1 MANPTNRKEQPLQ
14 NKKLAQWVTAQTN
27 NPNASTIRF
36 HMSGE
41 LPSEFGIAML
51 RVVASD
57 LYRVWLNDQ
66 PVGISEDWQ
75 GANWRVTGIAKPGL
89 NTIEVEVRAR
99 QQPPLYE
106 ASFLCE
112 LAVADKQGVKQA
124 QILSD
129 EHTSTD
135 QGTPRLAKSSFVE
148 EWIDYLPAWI
158 DDMLDEG
165 LAPTRTLL
173 SVNTTAQKVLYEL
186 DQPIELEVSIHTF
199 DRLTDTPVKL
209 ELEEWNGKR
218 IRLPSVLCKPDAT
231 VMLPPIPE
239 GLYRLTAKCG
249 SLTGTAAFAV
259 VPQGQT
265 TISSLLSKLKPYTHR
280 KQMLGLNGN
289 ALVVRNPAALWSFRE
304 MDINLLVAH
313 IMPIYT
319 QNGLCDDLFA
329 YCQAT
334 GTRFTMNVE
343 APNFA
348 LMSDATDGK
357 NSYEAA
363 GGCHR
368 WDVDPDTLRKAAA
381 TGLFEGVTYDESEH
395 MQLSRNAYSQ
405 QPEPNRKP
413 YFVETTGL
421 SLPEAYVT
429 FKKAVSRLV
438 RRNRRY
444 GAVMQEEAVFPALW
458 HPMAECGMTLVPK
471 LLKEDAHPVVL
482 AEALGAAIQ
491 HGAKLWFS
499 PDLWHYASLPG
510 HNAPDMPGHSA
521 RHLQMA
527 LRCCHL
533 AGVDTCYVEYATKLF
548 SQNGSGYRLTPH
560 GQVLKE
566 HITRWLSA
574 HPRSYSY
581 TDYQPEVVIVR
592 FPDSDWGQSS
602 CYYPDYLYG
611 AMNLH
616 SSPETREH
624 MQVWS
629 LLTDGVLD
637 GRVVNFNGERD
648 AHLRLY
654 QPWRFSIPSPAVVV
668 FDHNVGLKHL
678 KGIGVIFAC
687 GIELSEATMAA
698 LQSCVKAGAVCFIS
712 QHLAPTQLQQAV
724 DGSSVRIP
732 EGKGSWVVMSG
743 FTTDVMQPYR
753 QLLPKNDGSMWLRFK
768 NRRVK
773 LG

>member
-1 MANPTNRKEQPLQ
+1 MQ
-14 NKKLAQWVTAQTN
+14 NQKMAQWVTTQTDK
-27 NPNASTIRF
+27 PDPSTIRF

-41 LPSEFGIAML
+41 LPSEFDIAML

-57 LYRVWLNDQ
+57 LYRVWLNGQ

-75 GANWRVTGIAKPGL
+75 GVNWRVTGIAKPGM
-89 NTIEVEVRAR
+89 NTIEVEVRTR
-99 QQPPLYE
+99 QQPPVYE
-106 ASFLCE
+106 SSFLCE
-112 LAVADKQGVKQA
+112 LAVADKQGVKLA

-129 EHTSTD
+129 ELTSSD
-135 QGTPRLAKSSFVE
+135 QGTPKLAKSSFVE

-165 LAPTRTLL
+165 HPPTRKLL
-173 SVNTTAQKVLYEL
+173 SVNTTAQKELYEL
-186 DQPIELEVSIHTF
+186 DQPIELAVAVHTF
-199 DRLTDTPVKL
+199 DQSTDIPVKL
-209 ELEEWNGKR
+209 ELEEWNGR
-218 IRLPSVLCKPDAT
+218 IIRLPSVVCKPDAR
-231 VMLPPIPE
+231 VMLPSVTE
-239 GLYRLTAKCG
+239 GLYRLTAKSG
-249 SLTGTAAFAV
+249 RLAATAAFAV
-259 VPQGQT
+259 VPVGQT
-265 TISSLLSKLKPYTHR
+265 TISSLLPKLRPYTRR

-289 ALVVRNPAALWSFRE
+289 ALVVRSPAALWSFRE
-304 MDINLLVAH
+304 MDINLLVTH

-319 QNGLCDDLFA
+319 QNGLCDDLIA

-334 GTRFTMNVE
+334 GTRFTINVE

-348 LMSDATDGK
+348 LTSDATDGK

-363 GGCHR
+363 DGCHR
-368 WDVDPDTLRKAAA
+368 WDVDPETLRNAAA
-381 TGLFEGVTYDESEH
+381 TGVFEGVTYDESEH

-413 YFVETTGL
+413 YFVETTGM
-421 SLPEAYVT
+421 SLPEAYDT
-429 FKKAVSRLV
+429 FKKTLKRLV
-438 RRNRRY
+438 QRNRRY
-444 GAVMQEEAVFPALW
+444 GASMQEEAVFPALW
-458 HPMAECGMTLVPK
+458 SPMAECGMTIVPK

-491 HGAKLWFS
+491 HDAELWFT
-499 PDLWHYASLPG
+499 PDLWHYAALPG

-527 LRCCHL
+527 LRCCHQ
-533 AGVDTCYVEYATKLF
+533 AGVDNCYVEYATKLF
-548 SQNGSGYRLTPH
+548 SQSGSGYRLTQH

-566 HITRWLSA
+566 HITGWIPA
-574 HPRSYSY
+574 HARSYSY
-581 TDYQPEVVIVR
+581 TDYQPEVAIVR

-611 AMNLH
+611 AMNLQ

-648 AHLRLY
+648 AHLRAY
-654 QPWRFSIPSPAVVV
+654 QPWRFTIPSPAVAV
-668 FDHNVGLKHL
+668 FDHNVGLKNL

-712 QHLAPTQLQQAV
+712 QHLAPSRLQQPL
-724 DGSSVRIP
+724 DGSAVRIP
-732 EGKGSWVVMSG
+732 EGKGSWVVMSR
-743 FTTDVMQPYR
+743 FTPEAMQPYR
-753 QLLPKNDGSMWLRFK
+753 HLLPKNDGSMWLRFK
-768 NRRVK
+768 GRRVK

>member
-1 MANPTNRKEQPLQ
+1 MQ
-14 NKKLAQWVTAQTN
+14 NQKLAQWVTAQTN
-27 NPNASTIRF
+27 NPNPSTIRF
-36 HMSGE
+36 RLSGE
-41 LPSEFGIAML
+41 LPSGFGIAML

-57 LYRVWLNDQ
+57 LYRVWLNGQ

-75 GANWRVTGIAKPGL
+75 GVNWRVTGIAKPGV
-89 NTIEVEVRAR
+89 NTIEIEVRTR
-99 QQPPLYE
+99 QNPSLYE
-106 ASFLCE
+106 ASMLCE
-112 LAVADKQGVKQA
+112 LAVADKQGVKLG

-129 EHTSTD
+129 ERTSTD
-135 QGTPRLAKSSFVE
+135 QGIPRLAKSSFVE

-158 DDMLDEG
+158 DDMLDDD
-165 LAPTRTLL
+165 LAPTRSLL

-186 DQPIELEVSIHTF
+186 GQQIELVVAIHTF
-199 DRLTDTPVKL
+199 DQPTDTPAKL
-209 ELEEWNGKR
+209 ELEEWNGRK
-218 IRLPSVLCKPDAT
+218 IRLPSVVCKPDAR
-231 VMLPPIPE
+231 VMLPSIPD

-249 SLTGTAAFAV
+249 RLSATAAFAV
-259 VPQGQT
+259 VPVGQT
-265 TISSLLSKLKPYTHR
+265 TISSLLPKLKPYTRR
-280 KQMLGLNGN
+280 KPMLGLNGN
-289 ALVVRNPAALWSFRE
+289 ALVVRSPAALWSFRE

-348 LMSDATDGK
+348 LMSDGTDGK
-357 NSYEAA
+357 NSYEAPS
-363 GGCHR
+363 GCHR
-368 WDVDPDTLRKAAA
+368 WDVDPETLRKAAA
-381 TGLFEGVTYDESEH
+381 TGVFEGVTYDEAEH
-395 MQLSRNAYSQ
+395 MQLSRNAYSK
-405 QPEPNRKP
+405 QPDPNGKP
-413 YFVETTGL
+413 YFVETSGL
-421 SLPEAYVT
+421 SLPQAYST

-438 RRNRRY
+438 QRNRRY
-444 GAVMQEEAVFPALW
+444 GASMQEEAVFAALW

-491 HGAKLWFS
+491 HGAELWFT
-499 PDLWHYASLPG
+499 PDLWHYAALPG
-510 HNAPDMPGHSA
+510 HNAPDMPGHSP

-560 GQVLKE
+560 GQELKE
-566 HITRWLSA
+566 HITRWIPA

-581 TDYQPEVVIVR
+581 TDYQPEVAIVR

-611 AMNLH
+611 AMNLQ

-629 LLTDGVLD
+629 LLTDGVLN
-637 GRVVNFNGERD
+637 GRVVNFNAERD
-648 AHLRLY
+648 AHLRPY
-654 QPWRFSIPSPAVVV
+654 HPWRFTIPSPAVAV

-678 KGIGVIFAC
+678 KGVGVIIAC
-687 GIELSEATMAA
+687 GIELSKGTMGV
-698 LQSCVKAGAVCFIS
+698 LQSCVSAGVVCFIS
-712 QHLAPTQLQQAV
+712 LRLAPPRLQEQVSGLSA
-724 DGSSVRIP
+724 RIP
-732 EGKGSWVVMSG
+732 EGKGSWVVMNG
-743 FTTDVMQPYR
+743 FTAEAMQPYR
-753 QLLPKNDGSMWLRFK
+753 HLLPKNDGSMWLRFK